1 MSTTIIQSFGG
12 NVGIGTDSVGDSIL
26 NVNKTLSN
34 VGALTITSL
43 TVAGVSNSD
52 VPAGLIIMW
61 YDKNNIPTGWL
72 LCNGSNGT
80 PDLNGFFPR
89 GTSSTQAVG
98 ATQSTENL
106 TFGAIGTDFPNHNH
120 NVAPTAT
127 ENHLHGTVSQGNHQH
142 NTNTSTPHQHNLNAS
157 GHSHN
162 TAGANHIHNTDSK
175 GHTHDQSIND
185 TRYAAFTGASGA
197 YSVESIWASWPA
209 HRNVLANG
217 GDNRNT
223 NANNNHNHNTN
234 SSHPHQHNFQLSNNT
249 HAHTLGGGGAHQHSC
264 QSPLLINSQ
273 SNAGAQH
280 EHTCDSQY
288 GAHQHSV
295 GLQSNTPAGNSFP
308 TVPKHRR
315 ICFIMKGPA
324 S

>member
-34 VGALTITSL
+34 VGALTVTSL
-43 TVAGVSNSD
+43 TVAGVSNPD

-98 ATQSTENL
+98 ATQSTENV

-120 NVAPTAT
+120 NVNAKAT
-127 ENHLHGTVSQGNHQH
+127 ENHGHNTTSQGDHNH
-142 NTNTSTPHQHNLNAS
+142 TTSSNTPHQHNMNNVN
-157 GHSHN
+157 HEH
-162 TAGANHIHNTDSK
+162 GANAANHVHNLDAK
-175 GHTHDQSIND
+175 GHNHDQTIND
-185 TRYAAFTGASGA
+185 TRFAA
-197 YSVESIWASWPA
+197 YSGGYAVESIWASWAA
-209 HRNVLANG
+209 HGGVAANG
-217 GDNRNT
+217 GDNRIT
-223 NANNNHNHNTN
+223 NSNNNHNHNTN
-234 SSHPHQHNFQLSNNT
+234 SNHPHQHNFSVSNNT
-249 HAHTLGGGGAHQHSC
+249 HKHNLGGSGGHQHSC
-264 QSPLLINSQ
+264 QSSLNINSQ

-280 EHTCDSQY
+280 QHVCVSL
-288 GAHQHSV
+288 GAHQHTV
-295 GLQSNTPAGNSFP
+295 GLQSNTPAGASFP